1 MKLILLGAPGA
12 GKGTQADIIK
22 KKLNIPTIST
32 GNILRAAVKNGT
44 PTGLKAKEYMDAGK
58 LVPDEVIIGIINER
72 LQESDCAN
80 GYILDGVPRTIAQA
94 EALEQAGIRFDA
106 VVAIEIHCGGYH
118 TGDPAGVGSGR
129 MITLKSPH
137 EIELMRRAGKITA
150 AARALARDMVKP
162 GVTTAQI
169 DKAVFQFIK
178 EQGATPSFLHYNGYP
193 ASVCVS
199 VNDEIIHGIPGKR
212 VLQEGDI
219 VSVDVGAF
227 IGGFHG
233 DCAGTYP
240 CGQVSDEALRLI
252 RVTQQ
257 SFFEGMKYARE
268 GYRLSDISA
277 AVQAYVEANGF
288 SVVREYVG
296 HGVGRQ
302 MHEAPEV
309 PNYGKPGHGPRL
321 LRGMTI
327 AVEPMVNAGT
337 AAIRQM
343 PDGWTVRT
351 ADGKNAAHY
360 ENTVLITAGEPELLT
375 DPEKSLV

>member
-1 MKLILLGAPGA
+1 M
-12 GKGTQADIIK
+12 II
-22 KKLNIPTIST
+22 
-32 GNILRAAVKNGT
+32 VKS
-44 PTGLKAKEYMDAGK
+44 
-58 LVPDEVIIGIINER
+58 ER
-72 LQESDCAN
+72 
-80 GYILDGVPRTIAQA
+80 
-94 EALEQAGIRFDA
+94 
-106 VVAIEIHCGGYH
+106 
-118 TGDPAGVGSGR
+118 
-129 MITLKSPH
+129 

-150 AARALARDMVKP
+150 AARALAGEMVKP
-162 GVTTAQI
+162 GVTTREI
-169 DKAVFQFIK
+169 DKAVFHFIRS
-178 EQGATPSFLHYNGYP
+178 QGAEPSFLNYNGYP

-199 VNDEIIHGIPGKR
+199 VNDEIIHGIPGPR
-212 VLQEGDI
+212 VLKEGDI
-219 VSVDVGAF
+219 VSVDVGAY

-257 SFFEGMKYARE
+257 SFFEGIKYARE

-296 HGVGRQ
+296 HGIGHQ

-360 ENTVLITAGEPELLT
+360 ENTVLITDGEPELLT

>member
-1 MKLILLGAPGA
+1 
-12 GKGTQADIIK
+12 
-22 KKLNIPTIST
+22 
-32 GNILRAAVKNGT
+32 
-44 PTGLKAKEYMDAGK
+44 
-58 LVPDEVIIGIINER
+58 
-72 LQESDCAN
+72 
-80 GYILDGVPRTIAQA
+80 
-94 EALEQAGIRFDA
+94 
-106 VVAIEIHCGGYH
+106 
-118 TGDPAGVGSGR
+118 

-162 GVTTAQI
+162 GVSTAQI

-178 EQGATPSFLHYNGYP
+178 EQGAIPSFLHYNGYP

-257 SFFEGMKYARE
+257 SFFEGIKYARE

-296 HGVGRQ
+296 HGIGRQ

-327 AVEPMVNAGT
+327 AVEPMVNGGT
-337 AAIRQM
+337 AAIKQM